1 MFRGEGVGKNSGPG
15 RGEAAE
21 ERGSAEQRASVVQV
35 EGRSSEVPR
44 AQGMEQS

>member
-21 ERGSAEQRASVVQV
+21 ERGSPVQV